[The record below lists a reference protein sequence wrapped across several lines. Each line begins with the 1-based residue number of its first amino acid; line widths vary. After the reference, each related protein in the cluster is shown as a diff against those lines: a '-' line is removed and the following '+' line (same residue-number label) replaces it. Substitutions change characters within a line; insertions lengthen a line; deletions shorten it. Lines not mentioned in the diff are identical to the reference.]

1 MDSAKDSAFSIYL
14 IIYGSYGEKEVNP
27 KATDFES
34 FFFQLL
40 DFSAEF
46 VLSCFFLRNE
56 IAASTFFCFLHSI
69 QWRGISLFLKQTN
82 KFSSKN
88 YCLWK

>member
-1 MDSAKDSAFSIYL
+1 MDSAKDSAFSVYL

-46 VLSCFFLRNE
+46 VLSCFF
-56 IAASTFFCFLHSI
+56 
-69 QWRGISLFLKQTN
+69 
-82 KFSSKN
+82 
-88 YCLWK
+88 